1 MATTAIFG
9 INSNL
14 DTGGIIDN
22 LVALQRSPIDIVE
35 AKRSLED
42 AKLLSFQDLKGRLQT
57 FKSIVTTLNSEA
69 KFLSTQGDFSN
80 NNALDANSVISLST
94 SSQATS
100 GTFSLT
106 VNNLARETKLVSE
119 GFASTSTTISSG
131 DLNIGVGDASVTI
144 TIDSSN
150 NSLDGLR
157 LAINNSGLDV
167 KASFINDGSS
177 SNPVRLVVSGTKS
190 GVDNDVTIG
199 VTGFLFGAGTTN
211 LVNFIETQSA
221 QNANFVLDGV
231 AVTKAGNVVS
241 DVITGAIL
249 TLESAGS
256 GTITLSSDT
265 DTIKENIQSYVDG
278 FNELMLHLN
287 DVLSLDADT
296 GETSVLFA
304 NFAIQYLQHTLRA
317 TASQEILGVSGD
329 FLYLSQIGIRTLSDG
344 SLSIDDGDLSDALA
358 EDVGNVSEL
367 FSSKG
372 STSSSAVT
380 FVGFT
385 NATQPGGYTLQVSN
399 GVPQLATS
407 GSSTFV
413 DATGSGNFFAG
424 AAGTEAEGLNFRIST
439 LTDGSYG
446 TITLSIGVAEITNR
460 ILINLTDASLEGPLE
475 AEIDTATKTIADYDE
490 TIIDLEERL
499 VLFEEDL
506 REKFTNLEVLLG
518 RLNSQR
524 DAFEQSIDGIR
535 ALFSGNN

>member
-1 MATTAIFG
+1 MATAAIFG

-57 FKSIVTTLNSEA
+57 FKSIITTLNSEA
-69 KFLSTQGDFSN
+69 KFLSTQGNFSN
-80 NNALDANSVISLST
+80 NNALDTNSVISLST

-106 VNNLARETKLVSE
+106 VNNLARETKIVSA
-119 GFASTSTTISSG
+119 GFASTSGAVTHGDIVIIVGTTS
-131 DLNIGVGDASVTI
+131 ATI
-144 TIDSSN
+144 TIDSTN
-150 NSLDGLR
+150 DTVDGLR

-167 KASFINDGSS
+167 KATFLNDGSS
-177 SNPVRLVVSGTKS
+177 TNPVRLVISGTQT
-190 GVDNDVTIG
+190 GADNSVSITSATVTFSLSQ
-199 VTGFLFGAGTTN
+199 T
-211 LVNFIETQSA
+211 A
-221 QNANFVLDGV
+221 QDASFTLDGI
-231 AVTKAGNVVS
+231 AITKSSNTVT
-241 DVITGAIL
+241 DVITGTIV

-344 SLSIDDGDLSDALA
+344 SLSIDDGDLSNALA
-358 EDVGNVSEL
+358 KDVGNVSEL

-413 DATGSGNFFAG
+413 DATGTGNFFAG
-424 AAGTEAEGLNFRIST
+424 ADGTDSEGLNFRIAS

-446 TITLSIGVAEITNR
+446 TITLTLGVAEIINR
-460 ILINLTDASLEGPLE
+460 ILANLTDASLDGPLE

-535 ALFSGNN
+535 ALFSRKN